1 MTSTDRIYLYDTTLR
16 DGAQTH
22 GVDFSA
28 ADKAAIAS
36 ALDTLGIDYVEGG
49 WPGANPRDD
58 EFFQQEHDLKSTTL
72 TAFGMTRR
80 AGRSAANDPSLTAV
94 LSANTPA
101 VCLVG
106 KTHDIHATTA
116 LGVDLDENLR
126 MIRESVQECVSRKR
140 ETLFDAE
147 HFFDGYKANPEYA
160 LAAIEAALDA
170 DARWVVLC
178 DTNGGTLPDEV
189 REIVS
194 IVTARFGGE
203 RIGMHAHNDTENAVA
218 NSLAAV
224 AAGARQVQGTLNGL
238 GERCGNA
245 NLVSLIPT
253 LKLKLGYDVGVTDE
267 AMRKLPSV
275 SRMLD
280 ERLNRAP
287 NRHAPYVG
295 ASAFAHKA
303 GLHVSAVE
311 KDPSLYEHIEPSI
324 VGNNRMILVSDQ
336 AGRANIL
343 ARFRDLGIDIDG
355 KDPRVLKIVEEVKQ
369 REYQGYSYDGAE
381 ASFELLARKLT
392 EGVPD
397 YFDIETFRVLNEHR
411 MEAGSQRPAL
421 SEATVKVSVGKERA
435 LEVAEGN
442 GPVNALDHA
451 LRKALAPFYPTLKDI
466 RLTDYRVRILNTS
479 DGTAAVTRVM
489 LESADSDGRRW
500 TTVGLSGD
508 IISASYEALTDGL
521 IYKLM
526 STGVKAST

>member
-1 MTSTDRIYLYDTTLR
+1 
-16 DGAQTH
+16 
-22 GVDFSA
+22 
-28 ADKAAIAS
+28 
-36 ALDTLGIDYVEGG
+36 
-49 WPGANPRDD
+49 
-58 EFFQQEHDLKSTTL
+58 LKTTTL

-126 MIRESVQECVSRKR
+126 MIRESVAECVSRGR

-160 LAAIEAALDA
+160 LSAIGAALEA

-178 DTNGGTLPDEV
+178 DTNGGALPHEV
-189 REIVS
+189 SEIVS
-194 IVTARFGGE
+194 DVIAQFGGE

-218 NSLAAV
+218 NSIAAV
-224 AAGARQVQGTLNGL
+224 MAGARHVQGTLNGL

-253 LKLKLGYDVGVTDE
+253 LKIKLGLDVGISDE
-267 AMRKLPSV
+267 SMRKLPQV

-287 NRHAPYVG
+287 NRHAAYVG

-311 KDPSLYEHIEPSI
+311 KDPKLYEHVEPET
-324 VGNNRMILVSDQ
+324 VGNSRLILVSDQ

-343 ARFRDLGIDIDG
+343 SRFREMGIEIDS
-355 KDPRVLKIVEEVKQ
+355 KDPRVLEIVDAVKQ

-381 ASFELLARKLT
+381 ASFELLARDLT
-392 EGVPD
+392 EGLPK
-397 YFDIETFRVLNEHR
+397 YFSIETFRVLDEHR
-411 MEAGSQRPAL
+411 MEAGTQRPAL
-421 SEATVKVSVGKERA
+421 SEATVKISVAATRA

-451 LRKALAPFYPTLKDI
+451 LRKALVPFYPTLGDV
-466 RLTDYRVRILNTS
+466 RLTDYRVRILNS
-479 DGTAAVTRVM
+479 GDGTAAVTRVM
-489 LESADSDGRRW
+489 LESADSEGRRW

-526 STGVKAST
+526 LDGVAPHT

>member
-1 MTSTDRIYLYDTTLR
+1 MSSSERLYLYDTTLR

-28 ADKAAIAS
+28 ADKAAIAK
-36 ALDTLGIDYVEGG
+36 ALDEIGIDYVEGG

-58 EFFQQEHDLKSTTL
+58 EFFRQELTLGRSTL

-80 AGRSAANDPSLTAV
+80 SGRSAANDPSLTAV

-126 MIRESVQECVSRKR
+126 MIRESVAECVSRGR

-147 HFFDGYKANPEYA
+147 HFFDGYKANPDYA
-160 LAAIEAALDA
+160 LSAVEAALES

-178 DTNGGTLPDEV
+178 DTNGGALPHEV
-189 REIVS
+189 SRIVET
-194 IVTARFGGE
+194 VVQRFGGE
-203 RIGMHAHNDTENAVA
+203 RIGIHTHNDTENAVA
-218 NSLAAV
+218 NSIAAV
-224 AAGARQVQGTLNGL
+224 LAGARQVQGTLNGL

-253 LKLKLGYDVGVTDE
+253 LKLKMGFDVGVSD
-267 AMRKLPSV
+267 AQMRRLPAV

-287 NRHAPYVG
+287 DRHAPYVG

-311 KDPSLYEHIEPSI
+311 KDPSLYEHVPPES
-324 VGNNRMILVSDQ
+324 VGNARLILVSDQ
-336 AGRANIL
+336 AGRANVL
-343 ARFRDLGIDIDG
+343 SRFRELGIDIDG
-355 KDPRVLKIVEEVKQ
+355 KDPRVLKIVETVKQ
-369 REYQGYSYDGAE
+369 REYEGYSYDGAE
-381 ASFELLARKLT
+381 ASFELLARRLT

-397 YFDIETFRVLNEHR
+397 YFDIETFRVLDEHR
-411 MEAGSQRPAL
+411 LESGSQRPAL
-421 SEATVKVSVGKERA
+421 SEATVKVAVGGTRA

-451 LRKALAPFYPTLKDI
+451 LRKALAPFYPSLDQV
-466 RLTDYRVRILNTS
+466 RLTDFRVRILNS
-479 DGTAAVTRVM
+479 GDGTAAVTRVM
-489 LESADSDGRRW
+489 LESADTEGNRW

-526 STGVKAST
+526 ADGVAPPA

>member
-1 MTSTDRIYLYDTTLR
+1 MTSPTRIYLYDTTLR

-28 ADKAAIAS
+28 ADKAAIAA
-36 ALDTLGIDYVEGG
+36 ALDSLGIDYVEGG

-58 EFFQQEHDLKSTTL
+58 EFFQQEHALKTTTL

-80 AGRSAANDPSLTAV
+80 AGRSASNDPSLTAV

-126 MIRESVQECVSRKR
+126 MIRESVAECVARGR

-160 LAAIEAALDA
+160 LSAIGAALEA

-178 DTNGGTLPDEV
+178 DTNGGALPHEV
-189 REIVS
+189 SEIVG
-194 IVTARFGGE
+194 VVVARFGGE

-218 NSLAAV
+218 NSIAAV
-224 AAGARQVQGTLNGL
+224 MAGARQVQGTLNGL

-253 LKLKLGYDVGVTDE
+253 LKIKLGLDVGISDE
-267 AMRKLPSV
+267 AMRKLPQV

-287 NRHAPYVG
+287 NRHAAYVG

-311 KDPSLYEHIEPSI
+311 KDPKLYEHVEPET
-324 VGNNRMILVSDQ
+324 VGNSRLILVSDQ

-343 ARFRDLGIDIDG
+343 SRFREMGIEIDS
-355 KDPRVLKIVEEVKQ
+355 KDPRVLEIVDAVKQ

-381 ASFELLARKLT
+381 ASFELLARDLT
-392 EGVPD
+392 EGLPK
-397 YFDIETFRVLNEHR
+397 YFSIETFRVLNEHR
-411 MEAGSQRPAL
+411 MEAGSQRPA
-421 SEATVKVSVGKERA
+421 
-435 LEVAEGN
+435 
-442 GPVNALDHA
+442 
-451 LRKALAPFYPTLKDI
+451 
-466 RLTDYRVRILNTS
+466 
-479 DGTAAVTRVM
+479 
-489 LESADSDGRRW
+489 
-500 TTVGLSGD
+500 
-508 IISASYEALTDGL
+508 
-521 IYKLM
+521 
-526 STGVKAST
+526 

>member
-1 MTSTDRIYLYDTTLR
+1 MSDSQRIYLYDTTLR

-28 ADKAAIAS
+28 ADKAAIAQ
-36 ALDTLGIDYVEGG
+36 ALDGLGIDYVEGG

-58 EFFQQEHDLKSTTL
+58 EFFQEAPSLGEATL

-106 KTHDIHATTA
+106 KTHDRHATTA
-116 LGVDLDENLR
+116 LGVELDENLR
-126 MIRESVQECVSRKR
+126 MIRESVAECVDRER

-147 HFFDGYKANPEYA
+147 HFFDGYKANPGYA
-160 LAAIEAALDA
+160 LSALEAAMEGG
-170 DARWVVLC
+170 ARWIVLC
-178 DTNGGTLPDEV
+178 DTNGGALPHEV
-189 REIVS
+189 EEIVGEAVS
-194 IVTARFGGE
+194 RFGGD
-203 RIGMHAHNDTENAVA
+203 RVGMHAHNDTENAVA

-224 AAGARQVQGTLNGL
+224 RAGARQVQGTLNGL

-253 LKLKLGYDVGVTDE
+253 LKLKLGYDVGVSDE
-267 AMRKLPSV
+267 AMRRLPQV

-287 NRHAPYVG
+287 NRHAAYVG

-311 KDPSLYEHIEPSI
+311 KDPALYEHIPPES
-324 VGNNRMILVSDQ
+324 VGNSRLILVSDQ
-336 AGRANIL
+336 AGRANVI
-343 ARFRDLGIDIDG
+343 ARFRELGLEIDG
-355 KDPRVLKIVEEVKQ
+355 KDPRVLEVVEEVKR

-381 ASFELLARKLT
+381 ASFELLARRLT
-392 EGVPD
+392 EGLPD
-397 YFDIETFRVLNEHR
+397 YFKIDTFRVLNEHR
-411 MEAGSQRPAL
+411 MEAGSRRPAL
-421 SEATVKVSVGKERA
+421 SEATVKVAVGETRA

-451 LRKALAPFYPTLKDI
+451 LRKALSPFYPTVGDV
-466 RLTDYRVRILNTS
+466 RLTDYKVRILNS
-479 DGTAAVTRVM
+479 GDGTAAVTRVM
-489 LESADSDGRRW
+489 LESADADGRRW

-526 STGVKAST
+526 VDGVAPPS

>member
-1 MTSTDRIYLYDTTLR
+1 MTRQTRIYLYDTTLR

-28 ADKAAIAS
+28 ADKAAIAA
-36 ALDTLGIDYVEGG
+36 ALDGLGIDYVEGG

-58 EFFQQEHDLKSTTL
+58 EFFQQDHALKHATL

-106 KTHDIHATTA
+106 KTHDVHATTA
-116 LGVDLDENLR
+116 LGVDLDENVR
-126 MIRESVQECVSRKR
+126 MIRESVAECVLRGR

-147 HFFDGYKANPEYA
+147 HFFDGYKANPAYA
-160 LAAIEAALDA
+160 LTAIEAAFEA
-170 DARWVVLC
+170 DARWIVLC
-178 DTNGGTLPDEV
+178 DTNGGALPDEV
-189 REIVS
+189 EAIVS
-194 IVTARFGGE
+194 AVIARFPAE
-203 RIGMHAHNDTENAVA
+203 RIGIHTHNDTENAVA

-224 AAGARQVQGTLNGL
+224 RAGARQVQGTLNGL

-253 LKLKLGYDVGVTDE
+253 LKLKMGLDVGVTDE
-267 AMRKLPSV
+267 AMRRLPLV

-287 NRHAPYVG
+287 DRHAAYVG

-311 KDPSLYEHIEPSI
+311 KDPALYEHVPPAS
-324 VGNNRMILVSDQ
+324 VGNRRLILMSDQ
-336 AGRANIL
+336 AGRANVL

-369 REYQGYSYDGAE
+369 REYEGYSFDGAE
-381 ASFELLARKLT
+381 ASFELLARRLT
-392 EGVPD
+392 EGLPN
-397 YFDIETFRVLNEHR
+397 YFTIDTFRVLDEHR
-411 MEAGSQRPAL
+411 FEAGSRQPAL
-421 SEATVKVSVGKERA
+421 SEATVKVAVGDVRA

-451 LRKALAPFYPTLKDI
+451 LRKALAPFYPTLAEV
-466 RLTDYRVRILNTS
+466 RLTDYRVRILNS
-479 DGTAAVTRVM
+479 GDGTAAVTRVM
-489 LESADSDGRRW
+489 LESADGQGRRW

-526 STGVKAST
+526 TDGVQPHD